1 MKHLIKEAW
10 EHGYASVKEY
20 LAWLESLEKDPP
32 GGTHYAS
39 PSDEP
44 DLGER
49 EENSRVVFPSDMEP
63 EFGI

>member
-1 MKHLIKEAW
+1 MKSLLKEAW
-10 EHGYASVKEY
+10 EHGYASLKEY
-20 LAWLESLEKDPP
+20 TDWLETIKKEPP
-32 GGTHYAS
+32 GGTTYAS

-49 EENSRVVFPSDMEP
+49 EENLRVVFPSDMEP